1 MTEIVTLKKKH
12 DKLYAFYKRC
22 TFNTDK
28 WKRREKICHANANH
42 KKARAAVIIL
52 DKIESRTKS
61 ITGDRKGHSITV
73 KEPFHQEDKIIC
85 VGTHKLEPL
94 ST

>member
-1 MTEIVTLKKKH
+1 MTNYMLSISDVHLIQINEKEEK
-12 DKLYAFYKRC
+12 
-22 TFNTDK
+22 
-28 WKRREKICHANANH
+28 KICHANANH
-42 KKARAAVIIL
+42 KKARATVIIL

-85 VGTHKLEPL
+85 VGTYKLEPL
-94 ST
+94 NT